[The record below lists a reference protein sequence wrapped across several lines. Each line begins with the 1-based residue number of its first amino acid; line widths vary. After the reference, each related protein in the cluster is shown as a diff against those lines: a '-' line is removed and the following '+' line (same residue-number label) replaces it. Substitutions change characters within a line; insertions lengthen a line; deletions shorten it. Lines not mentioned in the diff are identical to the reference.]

1 MEHEVTWSYCADE
14 DTDLMTR
21 LQMTFALSAKAP
33 SRNREGIMLIINQKY
48 AALLA
53 WEKPRAYLTDIKNP
67 KPEQPASDFIIQG
80 GAINEH

>member
-1 MEHEVTWSYCADE
+1 
-14 DTDLMTR
+14 
-21 LQMTFALSAKAP
+21 
-33 SRNREGIMLIINQKY
+33 MLIINQKY